1 MQIESRHDAGFAKGA
16 IVWNPKVV
24 SGAATFPGTRV
35 FVQTLHDYLAE
46 GRSLDEFLVDY
57 PSVSR
62 QMALAALKVVFEHAI
77 GTPNE
82 SRRQCI
88 GG

>member
-1 MQIESRHDAGFAKGA
+1 MQMRIQSSRDTSFARGA

-24 SGAATFPGTRV
+24 SGAAAFPGTRV

-77 GTPNE
+77 GGVDE
-82 SRRQCI
+82 SPA
-88 GG
+88 